1 MDSAIDVA
9 YDLVGP
15 GSVPWWA
22 WAAIVLLIIA
32 KVLAPMFRD
41 EPPPG
46 QRKLPPGK
54 AHLQATYDRY
64 VADYGDFPP
73 GGPRH

>member
-1 MDSAIDVA
+1 MDTALDVA
-9 YDLVGP
+9 YDLIGP

-22 WAAIVLLIIA
+22 WAALMLLIIV
-32 KVLAPMFRD
+32 KVLAPLLQG
-41 EPPPG
+41 ESGPG

-64 VADYGDFPP
+64 VADYGDFPA
-73 GGPRH
+73 GGPHR